1 MTKWSTPDQLTRLLA
16 DLVRIP
22 SITGSPDERE
32 FPVVLAARIRELAYF
47 QARPDLVQT
56 HLLDDGNSVLTA
68 LVRSAKATGDTVVLL
83 SHFDVVDVEDYGEL
97 AGQAFDIEALTDHF
111 RIHPELLPEAV
122 REDLASGDW
131 VFGRGV
137 MDMKCGLVL
146 QLSLLERASL
156 GEFEGNILLLAVPDE
171 EVNSS
176 GMRGA
181 VSILA
186 RIAQLHGLNYKL
198 FLNSEP
204 MLFQNEED
212 QNRYIYTGTI
222 GKVLPGF
229 LCYGKETHVGES
241 MAGLNGNYMASQI
254 TCEIE
259 LNMEFCEMAD
269 GEATSPPTNLIQRGL
284 KKEYSVQTPFR
295 AVTLFNLLMMNKT
308 ADEVKEPLLAAAK
321 RAALRMEQAYEKN
334 TEYALSHGGI
344 AIKDLKIRTLTY
356 DELYDYACRTKGEAR
371 VGQLMDRITAGRG
384 TADDRDVAIM
394 LTDELALLCRE
405 LAPMIVLF
413 FAPPYYPAVC
423 SSSNPFVR
431 QVVKDLQAF
440 ASRECGVKLTT
451 RHYMPGITDLS
462 YTGAAD
468 TASLHTL
475 ARCMPNWGR
484 GYSIPIEDLKLI
496 SAPVLNVG
504 PVGKDA
510 HKWTERLDRAY
521 AFGKLAQML
530 PEAVHAAFRT
540 SAETAG
546 DAYAN
551 FR

>member
-1 MTKWSTPDQLTRLLA
+1 MKKWSTPDQLSRLLA

-22 SITGSPDERE
+22 SITGSRAEKE
-32 FPVVLAARIRELAYF
+32 FPIWLAERIRELAYF
-47 QARPDLVQT
+47 QTRPDLVQT
-56 HLLDDGNSVLTA
+56 RLLDDGNSVLTA
-68 LVRSAKATGDTVVLL
+68 LVRSEKAAGDTVVLL
-83 SHFDVVDVEDYGEL
+83 SHFDVVGVEDYGEF
-97 AGQAFDIEALTDHF
+97 AGQAFDIEALTEHF
-111 RIHPELLPEAV
+111 RAHPGLLPEEA
-122 REDLASGDW
+122 RDDLANGDW

-176 GMRGA
+176 GMRAA
-181 VSILA
+181 VSILSHM
-186 RIAQLHGLNYKL
+186 AQLHGLNYKMI
-198 FLNSEP
+198 LNSEP
-204 MLFQNEED
+204 MLFQNVED

-229 LCYGKETHVGES
+229 LCFGKETHVGES

-259 LNMEFCEMAD
+259 LNTEFCEMED

-295 AVTLFNLLMMNKT
+295 AVTLFNLLMMSKS

-321 RAALRMEQAYEKN
+321 RAAQRMEEAYAQKSD
-334 TEYALSHGGI
+334 YILFHGGM

-356 DELYDYACRTKGEAR
+356 DELFDYACRTKGQER
-371 VGQLMDRITAGRG
+371 VEQLMDRTVAGKG
-384 TADDRDVAIM
+384 AADDRDVAIM
-394 LTDELALLCRE
+394 LTDELALLCKE
-405 LAPMIVLF
+405 LAPMMILF

-423 SSSNPFVR
+423 SGSNPFIR
-431 QVVKDLQAF
+431 KVVEDLRAF
-440 ASRECGVKLTT
+440 ASKECGVELAT

-462 YTGAAD
+462 YASTAD
-468 TASLHTL
+468 PASLQTL
-475 ARCMPNWGR
+475 ARSMPNWGR
-484 GYSIPIEDLKLI
+484 GYSIPIEDLKRI

-521 AFGKLAQML
+521 AFGTLAQML
-530 PEAVHAAFRT
+530 PETVHAAFRT
-540 SAETAG
+540 SAETA
-546 DAYAN
+546 DTYAN